1 MPTNYDAIHRS
12 GLRDGS
18 SDARSLF
25 LKLYAGE
32 VLTAFQSKN
41 IMMPLHRVRTISK
54 GKSAQFPL
62 TGKYRDA
69 AYHTP
74 GKEIVPTASKQGER
88 IVSIDDLL
96 VNAQFIPNIDEAM
109 SHYDIRSVYTQE
121 AGFGLS
127 KVADQNIL
135 RLAIKAALCE
145 SATMAAL
152 QGTGSASTGGPTMI
166 QEYTAFDH
174 EDFTQNVVIGAT
186 SSNST
191 DASN

>member
-1 MPTNYDAIHRS
+1 MPVNYTAHRPGLPNAGTGS
-12 GLRDGS
+12 GNAN
-18 SDARSLF
+18 DARSMF

-54 GKSAQFPL
+54 GKSAQFPM

-74 GKEIVPTASKQGER
+74 GAEIVPTASKQGER
-88 IVSIDDLL
+88 IVAIDDLL

-109 SHYDIRSVYTQE
+109 SHYDVRSIYTQE

-127 KVADQNIL
+127 KIADQNIL
-135 RLAIKAALCE
+135 RLAIKGALCE
-145 SATMAAL
+145 SKTMAAL
-152 QGTGSASTGGPTMI
+152 TAGAPMI
-166 QEYTAFDH
+166 QDYREF
-174 EDFTQNVVIGAT
+174 
-186 SSNST
+186 
-191 DASN
+191 